1 MSAGSIH
8 VTRGRPTG
16 GWWRLVKRWPR
27 LTLAAT
33 AGVAAAASGVALLAT
48 SAWLISRAAQHP
60 PVLVLMVAI
69 VAVRAFGLGR
79 GVLRYAER
87 LLAHDAAYRLLGDVR
102 ARAYERIERL
112 APAGL
117 AAFRSGDLLTRL
129 VGDVDAVL
137 DVVLRIALPVTAA
150 GVTGAATAALLAVI
164 LPAAGAATAV
174 AVGLCLLGVPWL
186 VARAG
191 RRAEASVAPERGVLA
206 ATTTELLD
214 AAPDLLA
221 YGAADAAL
229 ARVGASDA
237 RLRRAERRAAWST
250 GLGAGTLVL
259 LVGAASWAGLALGV
273 PAVGSGRLDPV
284 LLAVLALVPLALAD
298 VFAGLPGAAA
308 TAGRVRPAL
317 VRLAEIRSAAEPV
330 REPAVPVALPAPPYH
345 VRVEGLFVRWSD
357 SGPWVLRNVNLDL
370 RPGRRVAVVGPSGC
384 GKSTLAQALVRF
396 VEPGAGRIVVNGVD
410 VRRLRADDVRSV
422 VSLCAQDAHIF
433 DTTIAENVRLARPGA
448 RDEDVRDALRGA
460 RLLDWVESFPDGLG
474 TRVGE
479 HGERL
484 SGGERQRLALA
495 RCLLADAPV
504 VILDEPTEHLE
515 EPAATELTRDLLAAT
530 AGRTVVLITHREV
543 PRDLVDEVLVLPAPS
558 RAPARDD
565 ARDDAGDDAV
575 TNDDG
580 HEG

>member
-1 MSAGSIH
+1 MSAGSIQ
-8 VTRGRPTG
+8 VTVGRPMR
-16 GWWRLVKRWPR
+16 GWWRVVKRWPR
-27 LTLAAT
+27 LTLAAG

-150 GVTGAATAALLAVI
+150 GLTGAATAALLAVI

-221 YGAADAAL
+221 YGATDAAL

-237 RLRRAERRAAWST
+237 RLRRAERTAAWST

-259 LVGAASWAGLALGV
+259 LVGAASWAGLAFGV

-317 VRLAEIRSAAEPV
+317 ARLTEIRSAVEPV
-330 REPAVPVALPAPPYH
+330 REPAVPDPLPAPPYH
-345 VRVEGLFVRWSD
+345 VRVEGLSVRWSD
-357 SGPWVLRNVNLDL
+357 SGPWVLRNINLDL
-370 RPGRRVAVVGPSGC
+370 LPGRRVAVVGPSGC

-448 RDEDVRDALRGA
+448 GDEDVRDALRRA
-460 RLLDWVESFPDGLG
+460 RLLDWVEGFPDGLA

-515 EPAATELTRDLLAAT
+515 EPAAAELTRDLLAAT
-530 AGRTVVLITHREV
+530 AGRTVVLVTHREV
-543 PRDLVDEVLVLPAPS
+543 PRDLVDEVLVLPAPP
-558 RAPARDD
+558 RGVARDHD
-565 ARDDAGDDAV
+565 GD
-575 TNDDG
+575 